1 MSLLSLYATVVLI
14 WGSTWFAITFQL
26 GPVAEE
32 LSVAYRFAIA
42 SACLFGY
49 AAATGRSLGI
59 PTRHYLPIVGMGVLM
74 FSISYILVYIGSGYI
89 TTGLVAVLYSLIV
102 LFNGVLERLFYGTP
116 LDRRLI
122 VAAMTGLSGTA
133 LVFWPEVAA
142 LTLEDRAFL
151 GIAWVVTSVAIA
163 ALGNMAAI
171 ANTRRGWPIVTV
183 NAHAMAWGALTSLTI
198 ALVLGR
204 DIRFAL
210 TAEYVLS
217 LAFLAIFGSCIAFGC
232 FLALIKRIGS
242 ARASYASVLFP
253 VVALAI
259 STAFEGYRWT
269 AIGAAGVALIMSG
282 NWLALS
288 RMPGR
293 TAISETNHKVLQR

>member
-1 MSLLSLYATVVLI
+1 MTVVLI

-26 GPVAEE
+26 GEVAEE

-42 SACLFGY
+42 SLCLFVY
-49 AAATGRSLGI
+49 AAASKQSLRI
-59 PTRHYLPIVGMGVLM
+59 PPRNYWPIVVMGILM
-74 FSISYILVYIGSGYI
+74 FSVSYVLVYFGSGYI

-102 LFNGVLERLFYGTP
+102 LFNGILERLFYGTP

-122 VAAMTGLSGTA
+122 LASATGLAGTG
-133 LVFWPEVAA
+133 LVFWPEVAS
-142 LTLEDRAFL
+142 LTFEDKAFV
-151 GIAWVVTSVAIA
+151 GITWTITSVFIA

-183 NAHAMAWGALTSLTI
+183 NAHAMAWGALTSFAI
-198 ALVLGR
+198 AVVLER
-204 DIRFAL
+204 ELRFS
-210 TAEYVLS
+210 TNSEYVLS
-217 LAFLAIFGSCIAFGC
+217 LAFLSIFGSCVAFGC

-259 STAFEGYRWT
+259 STVFEGYRWS
-269 AIGAAGVALIMSG
+269 AAGALGVTLILSG

-288 RMPGR
+288 RMPAR
-293 TAISETNHKVLQR
+293 ADPAS